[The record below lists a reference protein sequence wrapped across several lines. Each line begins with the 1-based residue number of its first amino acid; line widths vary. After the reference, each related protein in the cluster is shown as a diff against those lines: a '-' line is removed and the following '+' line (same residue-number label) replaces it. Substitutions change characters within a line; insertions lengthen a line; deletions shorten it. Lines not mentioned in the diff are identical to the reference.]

1 MKNGE
6 IIIINSIF
14 GGEIRLPKMKGEELY
29 KVLTAKSEISS
40 IVEGIQKKAEELKN
54 GTKPESVD
62 PMNFQED
69 DPDVIEWKK
78 QFIPMQNK
86 LYNEEY
92 EGKFPNP
99 CIPRD
104 VFPDMII
111 GMTPGNAEL
120 LLKYL
125 VVK

>member
-6 IIIINSIF
+6 IIIINSTL
-14 GGEIRLPKMKGEELY
+14 GMEAHLPKMKGEDLY

-40 IVEGIQKKAEELKN
+40 IVEEIQKKAEELKN

-92 EGKFPNP
+92 EGKFPEP

-104 VFPDMII
+104 AFPDMVV
-111 GMTPGNAEL
+111 GMSAGNAEL

-125 VVK
+125 VIK

>member
-6 IIIINSIF
+6 IVIINSIF
-14 GGEIRLPKMKGEELY
+14 GGEIRLPKMKGEDLY
-29 KVLTAKSEISS
+29 KVLTAKADIST

-54 GTKPESVD
+54 GVKPESVD
-62 PMNFQED
+62 EYSMQES
-69 DPDVIEWKK
+69 DPAVQEWMRRY
-78 QFIPMQNK
+78 IPMQNK

-92 EGKFPNP
+92 EGKFPDP

-104 VFPDMII
+104 AFPDMIV
-111 GMTPGNAEL
+111 GMSAGNAEL
-120 LLKYL
+120 VLKYL

>member
-6 IIIINSIF
+6 IVILNGIF
-14 GGEIRLPKMKGEELY
+14 GGEIRLPKMKGDDLY
-29 KVLTAKSEISS
+29 RVLSAKADISA

-54 GTKPESVD
+54 GVKPESVD
-62 PMNFQED
+62 EYSMQES
-69 DPDVIEWKK
+69 DPAVQEWMRRY
-78 QFIPMQNK
+78 IPMQNR

-92 EGKFPNP
+92 EGEFPEP
-99 CIPRD
+99 CIPREA
-104 VFPDMII
+104 FPEMIE
-111 GMTPGNAEL
+111 GLTPGKAEL

>member
-1 MKNGE
+1 MKKGE
-6 IIIINSIF
+6 IVIINSIF
-14 GGEIRLPKMKGEELY
+14 GSEIRLPKMKGEDLY

-40 IVEGIQKKAEELKN
+40 IVEEIQKKAEELKN

-62 PMNFQED
+62 PMKFQED
-69 DPDVIEWKK
+69 DPDVIEWKQK
-78 QFIPMQNK
+78 FIPMQNK

-92 EGKFPNP
+92 EGKFPDP

-104 VFPDMII
+104 AFPDMIV
-111 GMTPGNAEL
+111 GMSAGNAEL

>member
-1 MKNGE
+1 MKKGE
-6 IIIINSIF
+6 IVIINSIF
-14 GGEIRLPKMKGEELY
+14 GGEIRLPKMKGEDLY
-29 KVLTAKSEISS
+29 KVLTAKADISA

-54 GTKPESVD
+54 GVKPESVD
-62 PMNFQED
+62 EYSMQES
-69 DPDVIEWKK
+69 DPAVQEWMRRY
-78 QFIPMQNK
+78 IPMQNK

-92 EGKFPNP
+92 EGEFPDP

-104 VFPDMII
+104 AFPDMIV
-111 GMTPGNAEL
+111 GMSAGNAEL

>member
-6 IIIINSIF
+6 VVIINSIF
-14 GGEIRLPKMKGEELY
+14 GGEIRLPKMKGEDLY
-29 KVLTAKSEISS
+29 KVLTAK
-40 IVEGIQKKAEELKN
+40 AEKN
-54 GTKPESVD
+54 GTKPETVD
-62 PMNFQED
+62 PMKFQED

-92 EGKFPNP
+92 EGKFPDP

-104 VFPDMII
+104 AFPDMII
-111 GMTPGNAEL
+111 GITPGNAEL

-125 VVK
+125 VIK

>member
-1 MKNGE
+1 MKKGE
-6 IIIINSIF
+6 IVIINSIF
-14 GGEIRLPKMKGEELY
+14 GSEIRLPKMKGEDLY
-29 KVLTAKSEISS
+29 KVLTAKADISA

-54 GTKPESVD
+54 GVKPESVD
-62 PMNFQED
+62 EYSMQES
-69 DPDVIEWKK
+69 DPAVQEWMRRY
-78 QFIPMQNK
+78 IPMQNR

-92 EGKFPNP
+92 EGKFPDP

-125 VVK
+125 VI